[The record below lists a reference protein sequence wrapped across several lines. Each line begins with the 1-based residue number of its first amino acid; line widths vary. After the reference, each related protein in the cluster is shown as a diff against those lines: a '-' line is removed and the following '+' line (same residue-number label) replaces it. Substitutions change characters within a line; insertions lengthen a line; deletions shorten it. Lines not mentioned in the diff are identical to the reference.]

1 MKKSG
6 EITYIIYDKGQNNFK
21 VFCLADDESQKQIKV
36 AGEIMKIRV
45 GMRVE
50 VEGEFKKDKYG
61 ETFKASVI
69 KEILP
74 TTSDDLVSFL
84 SSGAI
89 PGIGPA
95 TAAKIVEK
103 FGDRSVDVLSNPMEL
118 IQVSGISHGKANL
131 IANSYKEIYEMRDL
145 IMLLN
150 PLGITNRMI
159 YKIYEAFGASSV
171 NIIKADPYRLIGKI
185 DRVGFKRAD
194 AIAMV
199 LGIPLL
205 SDSRIEAG
213 ILYTIENYCSSG
225 SHTYIKEK
233 DLFIIARENMKNES
247 IAECELEDKIKERVE
262 KLLQNGQ
269 IFSFKKN
276 NEKIYMLMI
285 NYFVERKIAEN
296 INKLMLR
303 QEQVQID
310 LDHEIELYENTY
322 KVTFHESQK
331 EAIRSAIENGIVIIT
346 GGPGVGKTT
355 IIKCI
360 ITIFKNLRKKVAL
373 CAPTGRAA
381 KRMEEA
387 SGVEAKTIHRLLE
400 YKWKNDSGSQ
410 FSRDENNPIDAD
422 VVIVDEMSMTDEYI
436 FNSLL
441 KAVKIGTRLILV
453 GDKDQ
458 LQSVGCGNVLAD
470 LIECEKI
477 KTAYLTHIYRQSDGN
492 KIAEN
497 AHLINEGKMP
507 NLNNEHDSGFY
518 FVEKENEGEI
528 ADVVVNLVTKRL
540 PENFLIN
547 PKDIQVLSATKKR
560 YAGTENLNILL
571 RDIINPDREFSN
583 GLDVGGIY
591 YRPGDKVM
599 QMVNN
604 YQPEEVGVEKSDG
617 IYNGDMGF
625 IESVDPK
632 NRTIDIRFDDRLIR
646 YRDEALYDFSLA
658 YATTIHKSQGSE
670 FDTLVIALAK
680 GYGLTRNMLYTAVT
694 RAKKNVV
701 IISTK
706 KTIAMMINDYH
717 HEERNTL
724 LKELIRGQIS

>member
-6 EITYIIYDKGQNNFK
+6 EVTYIIYKNENNNFK
-21 VFCLADDESQKQIKV
+21 VFNITDDESQKQIKV
-36 AGEIMKIRV
+36 AGELVKVRV
-45 GMRVE
+45 GMKVE
-50 VEGEFKKDKYG
+50 LEGDFKKDQYG
-61 ETFKASVI
+61 ETFKASLI
-69 KEILP
+69 KEVLP
-74 TTSDDLVSFL
+74 TKADDIVSFL
-84 SSGAI
+84 ASGAI
-89 PGIGPA
+89 PGIGEA
-95 TAAKIVEK
+95 TAIKIVKK
-103 FGDRSVDVLSNPMEL
+103 FGDRSIDVLSNPMEL
-118 IQVSGISHGKANL
+118 AQVNGISHGKANL
-131 IANSYKEIYEMRDL
+131 IADSYKEISEMRDL
-145 IMLLN
+145 IMLLS
-150 PLGITNRMI
+150 PLGITSRMI
-159 YKIYEAFGASSV
+159 CKIFEAFGASSV
-171 NIIKADPYRLIGKI
+171 NVIKADPYLLIGKI

-194 AIAMV
+194 AIAMA

-205 SDSRIEAG
+205 GDSRIESG
-213 ILYTIENYCSSG
+213 ILYSIENYCTSG
-225 SHTYIKEK
+225 SHTYIKGN
-233 DLFIIARENMKNES
+233 DLFAHAIRNMSNKSINEN
-247 IAECELEDKIKERVE
+247 ELVDKIKEGLER
-262 KLLQNGQ
+262 LLQKGQ

-296 INKLMLR
+296 INKLIFR
-303 QEQVQID
+303 QEKIQID

-331 EAIRSAIENGIVIIT
+331 EAIRSAVENGVAIIT

-360 ITIFKNLRKKVAL
+360 IAIFKNLRKKVAL

-387 SGVEAKTIHRLLE
+387 TGSEAKTIHRLLE
-400 YKWKNDSGSQ
+400 YKWKSDGGAQ
-410 FSRDENNPIDAD
+410 FARDENNPIEAD

-441 KAVKIGTRLILV
+441 KALKIGTRLILV

-470 LIECEKI
+470 LIECGKI
-477 KTAYLTHIYRQSDGN
+477 KTAYLTHIYRQADGN

-507 NLNNEHDSGFY
+507 NLSNEHNSGFY
-518 FVEKENEGEI
+518 FVEKEYDGDI
-528 ADVVVNLVTKRL
+528 ANVVVTLVTKKMPNEL
-540 PENFLIN
+540 QLD
-547 PKDIQVLSATKKR
+547 PKNIQVLSATKQR

-571 RDIINPDREFSN
+571 RDIINPDREFNN
-583 GLDVGGIY
+583 GLSVGSMY

-604 YQPEEVGVEKSDG
+604 YQPEEVGVEKAEG

-625 IESVDPK
+625 IESIDPK
-632 NRTIDIRFDDRLIR
+632 NKTIDIRFDNRVIR
-646 YRDEALYDFSLA
+646 YREDNLFDFSLA

-670 FDTLVIALAK
+670 FDTLVIALPK

-694 RAKKNVV
+694 RAKKYVV
-701 IISTK
+701 IISTR

-724 LKELIRGQIS
+724 LKELITGQVS

>member
-1 MKKSG
+1 
-6 EITYIIYDKGQNNFK
+6 
-21 VFCLADDESQKQIKV
+21 
-36 AGEIMKIRV
+36 
-45 GMRVE
+45 
-50 VEGEFKKDKYG
+50 
-61 ETFKASVI
+61 
-69 KEILP
+69 
-74 TTSDDLVSFL
+74 
-84 SSGAI
+84 
-89 PGIGPA
+89 
-95 TAAKIVEK
+95 
-103 FGDRSVDVLSNPMEL
+103 
-118 IQVSGISHGKANL
+118 
-131 IANSYKEIYEMRDL
+131 
-145 IMLLN
+145 
-150 PLGITNRMI
+150 
-159 YKIYEAFGASSV
+159 
-171 NIIKADPYRLIGKI
+171 
-185 DRVGFKRAD
+185 
-194 AIAMV
+194 
-199 LGIPLL
+199 
-205 SDSRIEAG
+205 
-213 ILYTIENYCSSG
+213 
-225 SHTYIKEK
+225 
-233 DLFIIARENMKNES
+233 
-247 IAECELEDKIKERVE
+247 
-262 KLLQNGQ
+262 
-269 IFSFKKN
+269 
-276 NEKIYMLMI
+276 MLMI

-296 INKLMLR
+296 INKLILR

-310 LDHEIELYENTY
+310 LNHEIELYENTY
-322 KVTFHESQK
+322 KVTFHGSQK

-470 LIECEKI
+470 LIECGKI

-497 AHLINEGKMP
+497 AHLINKGKMP
-507 NLNNEHDSGFY
+507 NLNNERDSGFY

-540 PENFLIN
+540 PENFSID

-591 YRPGDKVM
+591 YRAGDKVM

-625 IESVDPK
+625 IESVDSK

-646 YRDEALYDFSLA
+646 YRDEMLYDFSLA

-724 LKELIRGQIS
+724 LKELIRGKIS